1 MTKET
6 FAHSESFEAFRARY
20 LPLIRPEETLSR
32 MRRAL
37 SVDAE
42 FLGEFEILRSYLR
55 PMMEGWADSLLGYLT
70 KFPEF
75 KEQFGFEENAQ
86 LRLLIREHAKQL
98 AAGHFDEKYLTSLEN
113 IALFFI
119 YHDVKSIWVAGAYQ
133 AITRDAI
140 DMVFTRATDK
150 NAIRVRQLMKI
161 LVSSLA
167 LELNQIQRVFI
178 IYERRQYAA
187 LIDDLKSGAFLA
199 DGASDLA
206 TVDLP
211 TLDPT
216 QVMRVQDSFG
226 SLRSQAELIA
236 KAFCKQ
242 LFDTSPVAR
251 QFAGE
256 DRAEFARDFIHV
268 LAAGVSALSD
278 PATLAPMVSK
288 FGVAAAERG
297 ATPELYDSVREALIY
312 TLKRASGSHWT
323 EGDEAAWRGIY
334 ETITVAM
341 IAAAFATSE
350 NSADDAML
358 GAASVQDGSGAPDP
372 MDLGSLAG

>member
-1 MTKET
+1 MSTDT
-6 FAHSESFEAFRARY
+6 FSSPESFEAFRARY
-20 LPLIRPEETLSR
+20 LPLVRPEGTLSR
-32 MRRAL
+32 MKRAL

-42 FLGEFEILRSYLR
+42 FLGEFEILRGYLR
-55 PMMEGWADSLLGYLT
+55 PMMEGWAESLLGYLK

-75 KEQFGFEENAQ
+75 KEQFGFEEDAQ
-86 LRLLIREHAKQL
+86 LRQLVREHAKQL
-98 AAGHFDEKYLTSLEN
+98 AAGHFEEKYLESLEN

-140 DMVFTRATDK
+140 DMVFTRATSK

-167 LELNQIQRVFI
+167 LELNQIQRVYI
-178 IYERRQYAA
+178 IYERRQYAT
-187 LIDDLKSGAFLA
+187 LIDDLKSGAFLS
-199 DGASDLA
+199 DSASDLE

-211 TLDPT
+211 ALDPT

-226 SLRSQAELIA
+226 SLRSQADLIA
-236 KAFCKQ
+236 KAFCKE

-251 QFAGE
+251 EFAGD
-256 DRAEFARDFIHV
+256 DRSEFARDFTHV
-268 LAAGVSALSD
+268 LAAIVSALSD
-278 PATLAPMVSK
+278 PATLVPMVGK
-288 FGVAAAERG
+288 LGVAAADRG
-297 ATPELYDSVREALIY
+297 ATPALYDSVREALIY

-341 IAAAFATSE
+341 IAAAFAKSE
-350 NSADDAML
+350 TAADNAML
-358 GAASVQDGSGAPDP
+358 DAAQAPEGFGG
-372 MDLGSLAG
+372 LGPSDVSSLAG